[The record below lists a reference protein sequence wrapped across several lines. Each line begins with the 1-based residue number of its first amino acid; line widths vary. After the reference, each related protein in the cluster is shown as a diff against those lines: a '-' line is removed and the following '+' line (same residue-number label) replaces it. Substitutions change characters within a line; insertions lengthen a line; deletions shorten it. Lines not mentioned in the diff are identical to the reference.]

1 MSCKAKENNV
11 SKDISYALTHVV
23 ILKFFVVWGILE
35 TVLYFLTG
43 GDKRKELV
51 IHVLILLTITASVYL
66 SPDLMDHIMT

>member
-1 MSCKAKENNV
+1 MSCQTKETNV

-43 GDKRKELV
+43 GDKRKELI
-51 IHVLILLTITASVYL
+51 IHVLILLVITASVYL

>member
-1 MSCKAKENNV
+1 MSCQAKESTV

-43 GDKRKELV
+43 GDKKKELI
-51 IHVLILLTITASVYL
+51 IHCLILLAITASVYL